1 MNVRAFLRTP
11 LHRGRATAARRFE
24 LDATVVEVTGEATTR
39 DGGLDVVVAKLFS
52 ERGDEVVSPWPRI
65 FLPGS
70 KIDFYV
76 VE

>member
-11 LHRGRATAARRFE
+11 LHRGRATSVRRFE
-24 LDATVVEVTGEATTR
+24 LDATVVEVTGEATLR
-39 DGGLDVVVAKLFS
+39 DGGLDVVVAKFYS
-52 ERGDEVVSPWPRI
+52 ERGDEVASPWPRI